1 MSNHDRSIAA
11 ETVRQ
16 NLKLIDR
23 ASAYWYACGY
33 NDHRKADQPY
43 VDPFKFADCWLV
55 ECAKPSHA
63 SLQDVFT
70 AFERQAFIDRLTG
83 VTPQTAA
90 EARDA
95 AIEWQHWMS
104 EQSLSYGELAEWSA
118 YFENIAARFPELR
131 EEFAENG
138 II

>member
-11 ETVRQ
+11 DVQRAQ
-16 NLKLIDR
+16 IKLLDK

-33 NDHRKADQPY
+33 NDNRHPSEPY
-43 VDPFKFADCWLV
+43 VDPFAFSECWLV
-55 ECAKPSHA
+55 ENAKPSHA
-63 SLQDVFT
+63 SLQDTFK

-131 EEFAENG
+131 DEFQENG